1 MDKLLTEPHT
11 LTVRIGTDT
20 AIEKELQSTKLYRLA
35 HHFGEQFFV
44 LLKHF
49 PIAIHNKD

>member
-20 AIEKELQSTKLYRLA
+20 AIEKELQSTKLHRLA
-35 HHFGEQFFV
+35 HHFGEQFFCFIET
-44 LLKHF
+44 LSNRY
-49 PIAIHNKD
+49 P